1 MIKLDNINKIYNIGK
16 TTVKALCD
24 INLEI
29 KKGEFV
35 GIVGRSGSGKTTLS
49 NIIAGLLAPS
59 SGSVTIEG
67 NNIWNFTDRK
77 MSVFRNKTLGFVFQS
92 FNLIPELTALENVM
106 LPLAYSKI
114 KYKKRVELAK
124 EELIKVGLEK
134 RMYHK
139 PTEMSGGQMQRVSIA
154 RAMINKPKIIIAD
167 EPTGN
172 LDSVSSNT
180 VMELIKEINK
190 NGVTVLMV
198 THNLEY
204 EKNFTK
210 LITLKDGQIIQ
221 G

>member
-1 MIKLDNINKIYNIGK
+1 MIKLDSINKIYNMGK
-16 TTVKALCD
+16 TTVKALWD

-49 NIIAGLLAPS
+49 NIIAGLLEPS
-59 SGSVTIEG
+59 SGSVKIEG
-67 NNIWNFTDRK
+67 NNIWDFSDKK
-77 MSVFRNKTLGFVFQS
+77 MSLFRNKTLGFVFQS
-92 FNLIPELTALENVM
+92 FNLIPEMTAIENVM

-124 EELIKVGLEK
+124 EELAKVGLYE

-172 LDSVSSNT
+172 LDSHSAEV
-180 VMELIKEINK
+180 VMELLREINK
-190 NGVTVLMV
+190 GGVTLLMV

-204 EKNFTK
+204 EKHFTK
-210 LITLKDGQIIQ
+210 LITLKDGKVQ
-221 G
+221 

>member
-16 TTVKALCD
+16 TTVKALND

-35 GIVGRSGSGKTTLS
+35 GIVGQSGSGKTTLS

-59 SGSVTIEG
+59 TGKVTIEG
-67 NNIWNFTDRK
+67 DDIWNFDDKK
-77 MSVFRNKTLGFVFQS
+77 MSLFRNRTLGFVFQS
-92 FNLIPELTALENVM
+92 FNLIPEMTALENVM

-124 EELIKVGLEK
+124 EELAKVGLYE

-172 LDSVSSNT
+172 LDSVSSET
-180 VMELIKEINK
+180 VMQLIKEINK
-190 NGVTVLMV
+190 KGVTVLMV

-210 LITLKDGQIIQ
+210 LITLKDGKII
-221 G
+221 

>member
-16 TTVKALCD
+16 TAVKALQD

-35 GIVGRSGSGKTTLS
+35 GIVGQSGSGKTTLS
-49 NIIAGLLAPS
+49 NIIAGLLSPS
-59 SGSVTIEG
+59 SGIVTIEG
-67 NNIWNFTDRK
+67 NNIWNFNDRK
-77 MSVFRNKTLGFVFQS
+77 MSLFRNKTLGFVFQS
-92 FNLIPELTALENVM
+92 FNLIPEMTALENVM

-139 PTEMSGGQMQRVSIA
+139 PIELSGGQMQRVSIA

-172 LDSVSSNT
+172 LDSVSSET
-180 VMELIKEINK
+180 VMNLIKEINEK
-190 NGVTVLMV
+190 GVTVLMV

-204 EKNFTK
+204 EKYFTK
-210 LITLKDGQIIQ
+210 IKKLKDGKLI
-221 G
+221 

>member
-1 MIKLDNINKIYNIGK
+1 MIKLDSINKIYNMGK
-16 TTVKALCD
+16 TTVKALWD

-49 NIIAGLLAPS
+49 NIIAGLLEPS
-59 SGSVTIEG
+59 SGSVKIEG
-67 NNIWNFTDRK
+67 NNIWDFSDKK
-77 MSVFRNKTLGFVFQS
+77 MSLFRNKTLGFVFQS
-92 FNLIPELTALENVM
+92 FNLIPEMTAIENVM

-124 EELIKVGLEK
+124 EELEKVGLYE

-154 RAMINKPKIIIAD
+154 RAMINNPKIIIAD

-172 LDSVSSNT
+172 LDSHSAEV
-180 VMELIKEINK
+180 VMELLREINK
-190 NGVTVLMV
+190 RGVTLLMV

-204 EKNFTK
+204 EKHFTK
-210 LITLKDGQIIQ
+210 LITLKDGKVQ
-221 G
+221 

>member
-16 TTVKALCD
+16 TTVKALYD

-77 MSVFRNKTLGFVFQS
+77 MSLFRNKTLGFVFQS
-92 FNLIPELTALENVM
+92 FNLIPELTAIENVM